1 MSKPTIAIIGAS
13 SDRQKFGNRCVRAYA
28 SVGYDVYPVHPR
40 ESSIEG
46 HVAFPSLASVPVA
59 ALDRVS
65 LYLPPAV
72 ALQVL
77 PELQQKSIGEVWFN
91 PGVDSPEVIARARE
105 LGLPVV
111 VGCSIVDVGV
121 NPHQLES

>member
-1 MSKPTIAIIGAS
+1 MTKPTIAVIGAS
-13 SDRQKFGNRCVRAYA
+13 PDRQKFGNRCVRAYA

-40 ESSIEG
+40 AATVEG
-46 HVAFPSLASVPVA
+46 HPAFATFADVPVDH
-59 ALDRVS
+59 LDRVS
-65 LYLPPAV
+65 LYLPPEV

-77 PELQQKSIGEVWFN
+77 PELTHKTIGQLWLN
-91 PGVDSPEVIARARE
+91 PGADSPEVIAKARA

-121 NPHQLES
+121 SPHTLNS